1 MSNFPAYSFQ
11 PQQMS
16 NTYQGS
22 YQPMQ
27 NPYMAQ
33 TGQYQQNFQPQ
44 VQQVQQPQQQS
55 QGLVCKPVVDASNVS
70 PNDVPMDGNAAVFP
84 KNDFSEIYVKS
95 WTPNGTIQTIV
106 YKPVQPENQL
116 DATNIPQMD
125 FNALNEDVRA
135 LREDILARLDSIEKS
150 VAVPATKTTR
160 AKKGADKNESIA
172 DDASI

>member
-11 PQQMS
+11 PQQM
-16 NTYQGS
+16 NNPYQSS

-33 TGQYQQNFQPQ
+33 IGQYQQNFQPQ
-44 VQQVQQPQQQS
+44 VQQAQQAQQA

-106 YKPVQPENQL
+106 YKPIQTENQPEG
-116 DATNIPQMD
+116 TNMPQMD

-150 VAVPATKTTR
+150 MGATTPKTTSR
-160 AKKGADKNESIA
+160 AKKGADEE
-172 DDASI
+172 

>member
-1 MSNFPAYSFQ
+1 MSAYPTYSFQ
-11 PQQMS
+11 PQQM
-16 NTYQGS
+16 NNPYQGS

-33 TGQYQQNFQPQ
+33 MGQYQQNFQPQ
-44 VQQVQQPQQQS
+44 VQQAQSQQE

-106 YKPVQPENQL
+106 YKPVQPENQPEG
-116 DATNIPQMD
+116 TNMPQMD

-150 VAVPATKTTR
+150 VVVPAVKTTR
-160 AKKGADKNESIA
+160 TKKTEVKADE
-172 DDASI
+172 

>member
-1 MSNFPAYSFQ
+1 MSAYPTYSFQ
-11 PQQMS
+11 PQQM
-16 NTYQGS
+16 NNPYQGG

-33 TGQYQQNFQPQ
+33 MGQYQQNFQPQ
-44 VQQVQQPQQQS
+44 VQQVTQQQQT
-55 QGLVCKPVVDASNVS
+55 QGLICKPVVDASNVS

-106 YKPVQPENQL
+106 YKPVQPENQSE
-116 DATNIPQMD
+116 DTNIPQMD

-135 LREDILARLDSIEKS
+135 LREDIKGVRDMIEKS
-150 VAVPATKTTR
+150 MSATTPKTTSR
-160 AKKGADKNESIA
+160 TKKGADEE
-172 DDASI
+172 

>member
-11 PQQMS
+11 PQQM
-16 NTYQGS
+16 NNPYQGS

-33 TGQYQQNFQPQ
+33 MGQYQQNFQPP
-44 VQQVQQPQQQS
+44 VQQPQQQS

-106 YKPVQPENQL
+106 YKPVQPENQSEG
-116 DATNIPQMD
+116 TNIPHMD

-150 VAVPATKTTR
+150 MSSTTPKTTSR
-160 AKKGADKNESIA
+160 AKKGADEE
-172 DDASI
+172 

>member
-1 MSNFPAYSFQ
+1 MSAYPNYSFQ
-11 PQQMS
+11 PQQMNNPYQS
-16 NTYQGS
+16 N

-33 TGQYQQNFQPQ
+33 MGQYQQNLPV
-44 VQQVQQPQQQS
+44 VQQVQQPQQS

-95 WTPNGTIQTIV
+95 WTPNGTIQTVV
-106 YKPVQPENQL
+106 YKPVQPKNQSESE
-116 DATNIPQMD
+116 NIPHMD

-150 VAVPATKTTR
+150 MSNATPKTTSR
-160 AKKGADKNESIA
+160 AKKGADEE
-172 DDASI
+172 

>member
-11 PQQMS
+11 QPQI
-16 NTYQGS
+16 NPYQNS
-22 YQPMQ
+22 YQPIQ
-27 NPYMAQ
+27 NSYMAQ
-33 TGQYQQNFQPQ
+33 MGQYQQNFQPQ
-44 VQQVQQPQQQS
+44 VQQSQPQQT

-106 YKPVQPENQL
+106 YKPAHPENQSEG
-116 DATNIPQMD
+116 TNIPQMD

-150 VAVPATKTTR
+150 MGGTTPKTTSR
-160 AKKGADKNESIA
+160 SKKGADEE
-172 DDASI
+172 

>member
-1 MSNFPAYSFQ
+1 MSNYPPYSFQ
-11 PQQMS
+11 PQQM
-16 NTYQGS
+16 NNPYQVS
-22 YQPMQ
+22 YQSMQ

-33 TGQYQQNFQPQ
+33 MGQYQQNFQPQ
-44 VQQVQQPQQQS
+44 IQQAQPQQS

-70 PNDVPMDGNAAVFP
+70 PNDVPMDGNPAVFP

-106 YKPVQPENQL
+106 YKPIQPENQSE
-116 DATNIPQMD
+116 DTNIPQMD

-150 VAVPATKTTR
+150 MSKPSTR
-160 AKKGADKNESIA
+160 GKKSEVSENE
-172 DDASI
+172 

>member
-11 PQQMS
+11 PQQM
-16 NTYQGS
+16 NNPYQGS

-33 TGQYQQNFQPQ
+33 MQYQQNFQPQ
-44 VQQVQQPQQQS
+44 VQQVPQQQQT
-55 QGLVCKPVVDASNVS
+55 QGLICKPVVDASNVS

-106 YKPVQPENQL
+106 YKPVQPENQSGG
-116 DATNIPQMD
+116 TNMPQMD

-150 VAVPATKTTR
+150 VVVPATKTTR
-160 AKKGADKNESIA
+160 AKKTEVKTDE
-172 DDASI
+172 